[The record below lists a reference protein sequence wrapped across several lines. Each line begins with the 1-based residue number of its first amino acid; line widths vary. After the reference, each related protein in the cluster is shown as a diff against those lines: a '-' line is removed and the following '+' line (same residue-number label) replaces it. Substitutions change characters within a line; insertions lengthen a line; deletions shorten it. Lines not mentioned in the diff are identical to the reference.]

1 MGVMSYMQSNQ
12 CIVKSYLNQIQ
23 YQSDESSG
31 SLSLLLVVLSHA
43 VFLSGLYW
51 VSSLY

>member
-23 YQSDESSG
+23 SQSDESSG
-31 SLSLLLVVLSHA
+31 SLSLLLVVLSLT
-43 VFLSGLYW
+43 FLVSSLYW
-51 VSSLY
+51 VSRLY